1 MTLKYD
7 VIVVGNYSIDLIFTG
22 LPNFPQLGKDTIG
35 TGFDMLPGEAYTPA
49 VAMHRLGL
57 KVGWAGDFGND
68 LLSRMALEF
77 VRKEGMDESLFIIH
91 DRPLRR
97 VSASASFPEDRAFM
111 TYYDPDPEPPAIV
124 SALQKAETRSLY
136 LPGFCQDWV
145 LDMFLDVLKERDV
158 KLVMDGNLIGEP
170 SLQDVKVQQVIAA
183 CEVFLPN
190 AAEARCLTG
199 QEDLRVAALELGKL
213 CPLVAIKDGAHGAW
227 GCQQG
232 QVIHVPAIPV
242 QALDT
247 TGAGDCFSSG
257 FVAAWLNG
265 LPLARCLQWGNIV
278 GGLSTQKWGGT
289 GELVTVETVQ
299 QWLQY
304 YNNIRLGDS
313 A

>member
-1 MTLKYD
+1 MALQYD

-22 LPNFPQLGKDTIG
+22 LPSFPQLGKDTIG

-49 VAMHRLGL
+49 VAMHRLGV

-77 VRKEGMDESLFIIH
+77 VRKEGLDESLFVIH

-97 VSASASFPEDRAFM
+97 VSASASFPEERAFM
-111 TYYDPDPEPPAIV
+111 TYYDPDPEVPAIV
-124 SALQKAETRSLY
+124 SALQKAKTRALY
-136 LPGFCQDWV
+136 LPGLCQDWV
-145 LDMFLDVLKERDV
+145 LDMFLGEFREQGI
-158 KLVMDGNLIGEP
+158 KLVMDGNLLGEP
-170 SLQDVKVQQVIAA
+170 SLKDAKVRQAIAS

-199 QEDLRVAALELGKL
+199 EKDLRLAALELGKL
-213 CPLVAIKDGAHGAW
+213 CSLVAVKDGVRGAW
-227 GCQQG
+227 GCHQG
-232 QVIHVPAIPV
+232 EVLHVPAIPV
-242 QALDT
+242 KALDT

-265 LPLARCLQWGNIV
+265 LSLMECLQWGNIV

-289 GELVTVETVQ
+289 GEVVTAQTVQ
-299 QWLQY
+299 TWLPY
-304 YNNIRLGDS
+304 YNNVRF
-313 A
+313 

>member
-1 MTLKYD
+1 MALQYD
-7 VIVVGNYSIDLIFTG
+7 VMVVGNYSIDLIFTG
-22 LPNFPQLGKDTIG
+22 LSDFPQLGKDTIG

-68 LLSRMALEF
+68 LLSRIALEF
-77 VRKEGMDESLFIIH
+77 VRKEGLDESLFVIH

-111 TYYDPDPEPPAIV
+111 TYYDEDPQPPAIA
-124 SALQKAETRSLY
+124 SALPKAETRALY
-136 LPGFCQDWV
+136 LPGLCQDWV
-145 LDMFLDVLKERDV
+145 LDLFLSELQERRI
-158 KLVMDGNLIGEP
+158 KLVMDGNLLGEP
-170 SLQDVKVQQVIAA
+170 NIHDARVRRAIEA

-199 QEDLRVAALELGKL
+199 ENDLRQAARILGTL
-213 CPLVAIKDGAHGAW
+213 CPLVAIKDGARGAW

-232 QVIHVPAIPV
+232 QVIHMPAIPV
-242 QALDT
+242 KVLDT

-257 FVAAWLNG
+257 FVTAWLQG
-265 LPLARCLQWGNIV
+265 CSLVQCLQWGNIV

-289 GELVTVETVQ
+289 GERITAETVQ

-304 YNNIRLGDS
+304 YNNSSFG
-313 A
+313 